1 MNHQATPGLL
11 SLSHYLR
18 RFLGRL
24 VGVGVSNL
32 VANIPPFARCQNVS
46 PHHEYRCRWLPVSFA
61 PFFFFSLSPFRR
73 IRPEPRAGP
82 FSVPF
87 SLSLERLFVFLLT
100 SESSSALA
108 KALFGAARVSLNAT
122 LKCYPGD
129 FGGNPPVISP
139 GLTQVQPAVKSL
151 GVWLFPLS
159 PYGRLL
165 LHVHDT

>member
-32 VANIPPFARCQNVS
+32 VTNIPPFARCQNVS

-61 PFFFFSLSPFRR
+61 FFFFFFLFEGFDQSREQAPSPSPF
-73 IRPEPRAGP
+73 
-82 FSVPF
+82 
-87 SLSLERLFVFLLT
+87 LSLERLFVFLLT

-108 KALFGAARVSLNAT
+108 KALFGAARVSLSAT